1 MNGNLFKIVLI
12 SVVAILLAI
21 IGGVMSADG
30 DPFSIALAVS
40 PFLLAV
46 LFLMKEKVWYLWIW
60 LPLLFLPIPELKD
73 YAPLFAY
80 GITIPFYLWNAMLKR
95 STLTWNAA
103 PLLDAVI
110 LVLFMHVGYVFLSHP
125 FGLGLNVLEDYYG
138 GKGYVLFLQALL
150 AYLCL
155 SSLKTTSNELGKV
168 LQWAVFL
175 TIIFTLISTAQ
186 GILSPNSAGAN
197 PAAAA
202 VSASAASED
211 TRQSTFLQIS
221 LLAVQLLIINYS
233 VWQMIKRP
241 WWAPFLSLE
250 PSESCLADS
259 APLLRSFCSCFHNIS
274 DLQKM
279 VLLHPGSH
287 LRNAFASAPLL
298 LRNAPFLSLRYPAHT
313 FSPSFPGCQH
323 ASQSKRGSVHELAL

>member
-138 GKGYVLFLQALL
+138 GQGIRPLPSGAP
-150 AYLCL
+150 CL
-155 SSLKTTSNELGKV
+155 SL
-168 LQWAVFL
+168 
-175 TIIFTLISTAQ
+175 
-186 GILSPNSAGAN
+186 
-197 PAAAA
+197 
-202 VSASAASED
+202 
-211 TRQSTFLQIS
+211 
-221 LLAVQLLIINYS
+221 
-233 VWQMIKRP
+233 
-241 WWAPFLSLE
+241 
-250 PSESCLADS
+250 
-259 APLLRSFCSCFHNIS
+259 PLLPENH
-274 DLQKM
+274 Q
-279 VLLHPGSH
+279 
-287 LRNAFASAPLL
+287 
-298 LRNAPFLSLRYPAHT
+298 
-313 FSPSFPGCQH
+313 Q
-323 ASQSKRGSVHELAL
+323 